1 MITKDQLMDFV
12 PWLIMGCGVTIAL
25 LELQKVF
32 Q

>member
-1 MITKDQLMDFV
+1 MSKEHMMDFI

>member
-1 MITKDQLMDFV
+1 MSKDRMMDFI